1 MYNFTICIAN
11 INIQITTKYEF
22 TKNFCKDYVAH
33 DCVPDFCVS
42 VTEQEIRAESD
53 SPNNLGYLESL
64 AVYRKIAENLA
75 RYDAFLMH
83 ASVLDVDGYGVAFCA
98 KSGTGKTTHT
108 LLWKTLFGDRC
119 QIVNG
124 DKPIIRFID
133 GIPYAFGT
141 PYCGK
146 ENLSVNMKTPIKALG
161 FINRSEK
168 NAITRLGK
176 NIALKELIKV
186 CHIPKNSENAIKTI
200 DLIGDFLNKTDIY
213 NIYCNMEKEAA
224 ELSSK
229 ELLK

>member
-1 MYNFTICIAN
+1 MYNFTIRIAN

-22 TKNFCKDYVAH
+22 TKIFCKEYLAY

-53 SPNNLGYLESL
+53 SPNNQGYLESL

-168 NAITRLGK
+168 NFVSQLTDIDAMR
-176 NIALKELIKV
+176 ELFKV
-186 CHIPKNSENAIKTI
+186 CYIPKNKENVIKTI
-200 DLIGDFLNKTDIY
+200 DLIGDFLGRASFY
-213 NIYCNMEKEAA
+213 NIYCNMDADAA
-224 ELSSK
+224 VTISQNI
-229 ELLK
+229 LK